1 MSVSRRFRVLAILA
15 VMAGSLAVVP
25 TAGAAEL
32 GFVTDLT
39 WGASDAD
46 KERTYQALNDLGAR
60 WVRVTANWAE
70 IERSQGAYNSW
81 SLNQLDVAVQRN
93 LAAGRR
99 VVVDVYAAP
108 AWASGS
114 TYQDTPPRDAADF
127 GRFAGF
133 LAARYRGQG
142 VAGYEIWNEQN
153 ISRFW
158 GQRTPSASAY
168 VGLLRAASAS
178 VRAADPQAKVVFGG
192 LSTGDADYVRAA
204 YAAGARGLFDVMA
217 VHPYT
222 CDADITVAA
231 NGRKAAFLAYRDIR
245 ALQAAQGDAMPMW
258 FTEFGWSTTSGSC
271 GVSEAQQADR
281 LAVAARLMAQDP
293 YVEAAMVYNLRNN
306 YWGADADSLE
316 ERYGLVT
323 TTWRQKP
330 AYATFKALAAAQAP
344 APAPGTDPQPVPEPE
359 PTPTPAPAP
368 EPAPAPAPEPSPI
381 TLKPKKKKRA
391 KATVAL
397 VGRVRGEDARRRV
410 AVTVRTRG
418 HRHMRKVV
426 RLRDGRFRVSLRRLN
441 RGRYR
446 AVARL
451 VARPQVRASRTFR
464 L

>member
-1 MSVSRRFRVLAILA
+1 LTAIRRFPLLAA
-15 VMAGSLAVVP
+15 LAVVAGLAGAP
-25 TAGAAEL
+25 AAGAAEL

-39 WGASDAD
+39 WGTSDTD
-46 KERTYQALNDLGAR
+46 KERTYQALDDLGAR

-93 LAAGRR
+93 LAAGRD

-108 AWASGS
+108 QWASGS
-114 TYQDTPPRDAADF
+114 TYQDTPPRNADDF
-127 GRFAGF
+127 ARFAGF

-142 VAGYEIWNEQN
+142 VRGYEIWNEQN

-168 VGLLRAASAS
+168 VNLLRAASAA

-222 CDADITVAA
+222 CDADITVPA

-245 ALQAAQGDAMPMW
+245 ALQLAQGDAMPMW
-258 FTEFGWSTTSGSC
+258 FTEYGWSTTSGSC
-271 GVSEAQQADR
+271 GVSEAAQADR
-281 LAVAARLMAQDP
+281 LATAARLMAQDP

-316 ERYGLVT
+316 ERYGLLT

-330 AYATFKALAAAQAP
+330 AYATFKALAAAAP
-344 APAPGTDPQPVPEPE
+344 APAPGTDPVPDPGLPPAPE
-359 PTPTPAPAP
+359 PTPEPAPEPVPAP
-368 EPAPAPAPEPSPI
+368 EPAPI
-381 TLKPKKKKRA
+381 TLKPKKKKHPHAR
-391 KATVAL
+391 VAL
-397 VGRVRGEDARRRV
+397 VGRVRGEKARRRV
-410 AVTVRTRG
+410 AITVRAHGR
-418 HRHMRKVV
+418 RHVRKVV
-426 RLRDGRFRVSLRRLN
+426 RLRDGHFRVALRRLGH
-441 RGRYR
+441 GRYR